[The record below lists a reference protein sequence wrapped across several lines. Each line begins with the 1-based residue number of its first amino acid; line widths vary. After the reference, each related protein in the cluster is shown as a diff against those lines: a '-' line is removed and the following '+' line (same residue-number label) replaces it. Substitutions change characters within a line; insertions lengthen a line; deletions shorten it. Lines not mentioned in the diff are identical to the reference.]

1 MSNPFFSFLLY
12 KVYISLELICCGVL
26 NECLSA
32 IKEREHVFLEML
44 HVSCHWG
51 DVNEGYGFVGRPH
64 PCHPSIPSAPSYGLR
79 DCSGS
84 SKKTSNG
91 WNFNALNINVC
102 KMKGLLFIP
111 LYENTCVG
119 FWRFPKFPMELPL
132 CSLRWH
138 HLLCKSF

>member
-1 MSNPFFSFLLY
+1 MSNPLFSFRLY

-32 IKEREHVFLEML
+32 IKEREHV
-44 HVSCHWG
+44 SCHSG

-79 DCSGS
+79 DCSGN

-91 WNFNALNINVC
+91 
-102 KMKGLLFIP
+102 
-111 LYENTCVG
+111 
-119 FWRFPKFPMELPL
+119 
-132 CSLRWH
+132 
-138 HLLCKSF
+138 